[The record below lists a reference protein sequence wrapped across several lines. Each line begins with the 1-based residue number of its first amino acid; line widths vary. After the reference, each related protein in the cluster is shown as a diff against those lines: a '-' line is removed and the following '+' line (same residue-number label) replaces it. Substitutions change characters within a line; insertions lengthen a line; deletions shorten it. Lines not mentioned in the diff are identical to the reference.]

1 MADEALSPESV
12 AMASAWRRQVARLDM
27 VRHAEADAM
36 KTLPQGPFGS
46 PENDRRE
53 AAIDVYADMLAREGE
68 ALISLPAPD
77 IAGVI
82 QKLEVLSSLGLD
94 VTPNVLEACLD
105 DLKRLKG

>member
-1 MADEALSPESV
+1 MANEALHPESV

-53 AAIDVYADMLAREGE
+53 AAIDVYADMLAREAA

-77 IAGVI
+77 LAALERKIEQVEAGYIEANEAVSFL
-82 QKLEVLSSLGLD
+82 LED
-94 VTPNVLEACLD
+94 VR
-105 DLKRLKG
+105 RLRR